1 MQKIK
6 DYIKLMRVK
15 HYIKNILIFIP
26 LFFAVQVFEAKK
38 LYIGLQGFICFSL
51 VSSFVYI
58 LNDILDIEK
67 DKKHPKKK
75 FRPLASGRVSI
86 KEAICLLCV
95 CLGLAIVFSVLIGN
109 LSSLGLLILYLG
121 LNILYSMKLK
131 DYPIVDIIILAS
143 GFVIRIFYGGII
155 TDVEISGWLY
165 LVVVSGA
172 LYMGLGKRRNELRGN
187 KDTRKV
193 LKYYNDSF
201 LGKNMYVCVALA
213 NVFYALWSM
222 EFENP
227 KMIWTVPIFMVILM
241 CYSYDVEGESDGDP
255 IEVILHDK
263 ILVGIVIAY
272 AISLFLLVYFRI

>member
-1 MQKIK
+1 MERI
-6 DYIKLMRVK
+6 K
-15 HYIKNILIFIP
+15 HYIKNILVFIP
-26 LFFAVQVFEAKK
+26 LFFAGEIFEVKK
-38 LYIGLQGFICFSL
+38 VCIGLQGFICFSL

-75 FRPLASGRVSI
+75 FRPLASGRVSK

-95 CLGLAIVFSVLIGN
+95 CLGLAIAFSTFTGN

-121 LNILYSMKLK
+121 LNISYSIKLK
-131 DYPIVDIIILAS
+131 DYPIVDIIVLAS

-172 LYMGLGKRRNELRGN
+172 LYMGLGKRRNELKGN

-241 CYSYDVEGESDGDP
+241 CYSYDIEGESDGDP
-255 IEVILHDK
+255 VEVILHDR
-263 ILVGIVIAY
+263 ILVGIVIGY
-272 AISLFLLVYFRI
+272 AICLFWLVYFTI